1 MIHRIVGVFLI
12 IAALIVAVHTVIEPL
27 YHTSS
32 DVPGT
37 SPYSP
42 QWTWINYITVVG
54 VLIGILYALR
64 RKRGARLEKDSPVTV
79 GYLAANVVFY
89 GFLFVGIL
97 FFFNWFGL
105 LRREHFTAV
114 DPAATSIIWIIV
126 DAGFPLLAG
135 ALGYSLCC
143 GSKSDSDDSEE

>member
-1 MIHRIVGVFLI
+1 MIHRIAGVFLI
-12 IAALIVAVHTVIEPL
+12 VAALIVAVHTVIEPL

-32 DVPGT
+32 AADP

-42 QWTWINYITVVG
+42 QWTWINYITAAA
-54 VLIGILYALR
+54 VLMGILYSHS
-64 RKRGARLEKDSPVTV
+64 RKRAARLEKESPVTV
-79 GYLAANVVFY
+79 GYLGANVVFY

-105 LRREHFTAV
+105 FRVDSFTAV
-114 DPAATSIIWIIV
+114 EASATSIIWLLV

-135 ALGYSLCC
+135 ALGWSLCC
-143 GSKSDSDDSEE
+143 GSGGSDDSEE

>member
-12 IAALIVAVHTVIEPL
+12 IVALIVAVHTVIEPL
-27 YHTSS
+27 YYTST
-32 DVPGT
+32 DA

-42 QWTWINYITVVG
+42 QWTWINYITAVG

-105 LRREHFTAV
+105 FSVDRFTAV
-114 DPAATSIIWIIV
+114 DPSAASIIWIIV

-143 GSKSDSDDSEE
+143 GSSGGDSDDSEE

>member
-1 MIHRIVGVFLI
+1 MIHRIAGVFLI
-12 IAALIVAVHTVIEPL
+12 IAALIVGVHTVIEPL
-27 YHTSS
+27 YYTST
-32 DVPGT
+32 DA

-42 QWTWINYITVVG
+42 QWTWINYVTVLG
-54 VLIGILYALR
+54 VLTGILYGHC
-64 RKRGARLEKDSPVTV
+64 RKRGAKLGKDSPVTA

-97 FFFNWFGL
+97 FFFNWFDL
-105 LRREHFTAV
+105 LSERFSAIA
-114 DPAATSIIWIIV
+114 PPATSVIWIIV

-143 GSKSDSDDSEE
+143 GSDSDSDDSEE

>member
-1 MIHRIVGVFLI
+1 MIHRIAGVFLI
-12 IAALIVAVHTVIEPL
+12 AAALIVGVHTVIEPL

-32 DVPGT
+32 AADP

-42 QWTWINYITVVG
+42 HWTWIDYITAAA
-54 VLIGILYALR
+54 VLTGILFSHS
-64 RKRGARLEKDSPVTV
+64 RKRAAGLEKDSPVTV

-97 FFFNWFGL
+97 FFFNWFDL
-105 LRREHFTAV
+105 LSDGFDIKV
-114 DPAATSIIWIIV
+114 PSATSTIWLLV

-135 ALGYSLCC
+135 ALGWSLCC
-143 GSKSDSDDSEE
+143 GSAGGSDDSEE

>member
-12 IAALIVAVHTVIEPL
+12 IVALIVAVHTVIEPL

-32 DVPGT
+32 EVDP

-42 QWTWINYITVVG
+42 QWTWINYITAVG
-54 VLIGILYALR
+54 VLAGILYALR

-97 FFFNWFGL
+97 FFFNWFDL
-105 LRREHFTAV
+105 LSDRFKAV
-114 DPAATSIIWIIV
+114 TPPATSIIWIIV

-143 GSKSDSDDSEE
+143 GSSGGDSDDSEE